1 MVTKYTIYDKDGDPK
16 QRGGGQNDDAYVFSQ
31 GSFQEGSDQYKEFDK
46 LYFQTLEDPLKN
58 ANKALD
64 IIEKMILTLE
74 GNRETSKDN
83 ITGRDR
89 TVDEEIAKLEKEF
102 DKSDASKLFNLDFSR
117 PAGRVTDDAYLEKI
131 RGLETQITTQMAPVQ
146 DLYEALT
153 HEKDIQKIGNLMVS
167 AREDI
172 NTATVKVYDRP
183 TGFGTISAGT
193 PEPEISTSAVGISGG
208 LGSRSVTSPTY
219 QDRDISRLENQRDSV
234 EREAQ
239 RQKEMQEAAA
249 GVDLSGLSAA
259 DFGVAAEGVPLDVAD
274 SDDTGDTGD
283 TDNQTSSR
291 FAPAPEIEEAD
302 VDEVYALLQEQFGGA
317 SYFFRKNAQNMQ
329 LGLTADGKL
338 VDYNDPNATD
348 TTSLMDYI
356 VENGITSV
364 TRVKGLLQKT
374 EWWQTTD
381 RAMRAFDATWGD
393 MSEPERTEFL
403 EPLTDRLAKE
413 AQFLGFELSDE
424 EQFDLAKNLMR
435 FGDSE
440 DQEAIREAVLGQLQ
454 YGKMQSDISGF
465 GAAKDAI
472 QQLAYKYYTPID
484 DATAQDWAE
493 QIYTGEATNEEYEQY
508 LKATAVSRFPT
519 LDKVI
524 NEMGVT
530 PDQYFSPY
538 KYQIEQM
545 LGRQVNMLEEF
556 SDVIEFMPDTGTA
569 SRPMTLSEVRK
580 FVRATPEW
588 QQTDDAKDQARA
600 LAFSIGQTFGEVA

>member
-1 MVTKYTIYDKDGDPK
+1 MVIRYTIYDKNGDPK
-16 QRGGGQNDDAYVFSQ
+16 QRGGGQNDDAYIFSQ

-64 IIEKMILTLE
+64 IIEKIILTLE
-74 GNRETSKDN
+74 GNRETSK
-83 ITGRDR
+83 ITGGNR
-89 TVDEEIAKLEKEF
+89 TTDEEVAYLIKDF
-102 DKSDASKLFNLDFSR
+102 NKSDASELFDLDFSK
-117 PAGRVTDDAYLEKI
+117 PAGRGTKDAYLEKI

-153 HEKDIQKIGNLMVS
+153 HEKDIQKIGNLMVG

-172 NTATVKVYDRP
+172 NTATTTVYGP
-183 TGFGTISAGT
+183 TGYESTPRTEPIVSETSVTPATTSVSAEDDPIFGTSGT
-193 PEPEISTSAVGISGG
+193 GNIPVI
-208 LGSRSVTSPTY
+208 
-219 QDRDISRLENQRDSV
+219 
-234 EREAQ
+234 
-239 RQKEMQEAAA
+239 
-249 GVDLSGLSAA
+249 SAA
-259 DFGVAAEGVPLDVAD
+259 DDPIFGTSG
-274 SDDTGDTGD
+274 TGDIPIVSPADDPIFGD
-283 TDNQTSSR
+283 FGAQADTATVQQQTEGIEVDEGEGEGEGGGEGGGG
-291 FAPAPEIEEAD
+291 FVPAPEIEEAD

-338 VDYNDPNATD
+338 VSYNDPNATD

-381 RAMRAFDATWGD
+381 RSMRAFDATWGD

-403 EPLTDRLAKE
+403 EPLTDRLSKE

-484 DATAQDWAE
+484 DVTAQDWAE

>member
-1 MVTKYTIYDKDGDPK
+1 MYDLSDKRQQEETGLRKNKKKFFVFDDGTRIDKQSAEGQMYDALYSRLKNELEDVNERLSIIDQINTLIDAGYQPARIRQLSTADKIKDLLENGDFDLPNNVEVTDGDSIKSYLLDEENKIKDESNSTFQLFEEVNVSDLWEDVNKIVQNPETFVPK
-16 QRGGGQNDDAYVFSQ
+16 KILKDIPNPSAMPTGAPAPKPVDTSPVIQRGGGS
-31 GSFQEGSDQYKEFDK
+31 GG
-46 LYFQTLEDPLKN
+46 
-58 ANKALD
+58 
-64 IIEKMILTLE
+64 EK
-74 GNRETSKDN
+74 
-83 ITGRDR
+83 
-89 TVDEEIAKLEKEF
+89 TV
-102 DKSDASKLFNLDFSR
+102 
-117 PAGRVTDDAYLEKI
+117 G
-131 RGLETQITTQMAPVQ
+131 RGLT
-146 DLYEALT
+146 EA
-153 HEKDIQKIGNLMVS
+153 EV
-167 AREDI
+167 
-172 NTATVKVYDRP
+172 
-183 TGFGTISAGT
+183 GFDYMFADPT
-193 PEPEISTSAVGISGG
+193 PESLGI
-208 LGSRSVTSPTY
+208 
-219 QDRDISRLENQRDSV
+219 
-234 EREAQ
+234 
-239 RQKEMQEAAA
+239 
-249 GVDLSGLSAA
+249 
-259 DFGVAAEGVPLDVAD
+259 AD
-274 SDDTGDTGD
+274 SDDEGEGEGEGGGGKGEGEGG
-283 TDNQTSSR
+283 SG
-291 FAPAPEIEEAD
+291 FVPAPEIEEAD

-329 LGLTADGKL
+329 IGLTADGKL
-338 VDYNDPNATD
+338 VDYNDPNATE

-393 MSEPERTEFL
+393 MSEPERAEFL

-435 FGDSE
+435 FGDSD

-556 SDVIEFMPDTGTA
+556 SDVIEYMPDTGTA

>member
-1 MVTKYTIYDKDGDPK
+1 MPTDERNIFEDNQGRKFYDFDGRRIPVNSNVGEKYNDFYKDLE
-16 QRGGGQNDDAYVFSQ
+16 ND
-31 GSFQEGSDQYKEFDK
+31 
-46 LYFQTLEDPLKN
+46 LEDQT
-58 ANKALD
+58 
-64 IIEKMILTLE
+64 E
-74 GNRETSKDN
+74 
-83 ITGRDR
+83 
-89 TVDEEIAKLEKEF
+89 
-102 DKSDASKLFNLDFSR
+102 
-117 PAGRVTDDAYLEKI
+117 YLEAINTI
-131 RGLETQITTQMAPVQ
+131 RGLLSGEINSKSVRYGILRADREFKLALGRFFDEEDYKKKAWLTGQKYGINLNIDDLLDYKREMRDEDNPLFPFIRQEEDKVREKISELESIQVFLNNSDRNAFEVVKAIESDYEFDSTVDQISTKIPELQAQTPEPIVSETPITPATTP
-146 DLYEALT
+146 
-153 HEKDIQKIGNLMVS
+153 VS
-167 AREDI
+167 AEDDPI
-172 NTATVKVYDRP
+172 FGVSGISNVPPPDPADDPIFGDFGAQADTATVQKQ
-183 TGFGTISAGT
+183 T
-193 PEPEISTSAVGISGG
+193 EEIEVDEGEGDG
-208 LGSRSVTSPTY
+208 DG
-219 QDRDISRLENQRDSV
+219 D
-234 EREAQ
+234 
-239 RQKEMQEAAA
+239 
-249 GVDLSGLSAA
+249 GV
-259 DFGVAAEGVPLDVAD
+259 
-274 SDDTGDTGD
+274 
-283 TDNQTSSR
+283 DNQTLSR
-291 FAPAPEIEEAD
+291 SAPAPEIEEAD

-329 LGLTADGKL
+329 IGLTADGKL
-338 VDYNDPNATD
+338 VSYNDPNATD

-381 RAMRAFDATWGD
+381 RSMRAFDATWGD

-403 EPLTDRLAKE
+403 EPLTDRLSKE

-424 EQFDLAKNLMR
+424 EQFDLAKNLAR

-484 DATAQDWAE
+484 DVTAQDWAE